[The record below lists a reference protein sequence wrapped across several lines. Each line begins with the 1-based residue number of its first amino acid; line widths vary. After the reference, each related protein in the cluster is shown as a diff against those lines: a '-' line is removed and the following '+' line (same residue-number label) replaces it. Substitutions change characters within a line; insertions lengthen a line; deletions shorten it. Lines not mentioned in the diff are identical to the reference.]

1 MFMASQWKELTH
13 SLTELV
19 SVCVWERVCVFVSVW
34 ERECVCVCVWV
45 CVCVCVLTTKS
56 VLICFDILLMSLG
69 SKRQRKVIG
78 ERKKENFSYFLKTF
92 LFSERERKNL
102 QTRSR
107 FADLNK
113 GQTAKKFVKWKALE
127 RIFKWQKK
135 TFSPIFTSS
144 LKKVSRHVM
153 RKVEYIRSHDW
164 HFDRNIVATQYIF
177 QFYFWK
183 NVSLFFLSGSS
194 DCTSRHYTHRR
205 SPESRG
211 RKISRYF
218 ILQKKRWDQ
227 KKIDISIINLV

>member
-1 MFMASQWKELTH
+1 MFMASQWKELIH

-19 SVCVWERVCVFVSVW
+19 SVCVCVFVSVR
-34 ERECVCVCVWV
+34 ER
-45 CVCVCVLTTKS
+45 VCVCVLTTKS

-107 FADLNK
+107 FEDLNK

-135 TFSPIFTSS
+135 TFSPYLHEQSEKSKPPCYEKSWIYSITWLAFWQKHSS
-144 LKKVSRHVM
+144 NTIHFSILFLKKCFTVFSFRVLWLLLTPLH
-153 RKVEYIRSHDW
+153 S
-164 HFDRNIVATQYIF
+164 
-177 QFYFWK
+177 
-183 NVSLFFLSGSS
+183 
-194 DCTSRHYTHRR
+194 
-205 SPESRG
+205 
-211 RKISRYF
+211 
-218 ILQKKRWDQ
+218 
-227 KKIDISIINLV
+227 